1 MRRRSH
7 WVPLIVTL
15 VLAIGSMAAV
25 LLAGY
30 RPVLGLDLRG
40 GVSVA
45 LKPAHP
51 VSKDI
56 LNQAKN
62 IITNRVD
69 ALGVAEPNITLQ
81 GSDIVVQLPGV
92 KDSQRALALIGQT
105 AQLTFRPVLQSS
117 SGTQEITAPTNGK
130 CATPTGLP
138 PTDGI
143 FPLATANN
151 PTQCYIVGPVLLNG
165 TIIHSA
171 TAGLSTTGQWLVNFT
186 TTSAG
191 SGAFDAM
198 AAKEYHQYVA
208 IVLDNV
214 VESAPQIN
222 ATAFHGS
229 GQISGSF
236 TETQAKDLALVL
248 SYGSLPVKLVQQ
260 SVQTV
265 SATLGSSSLRA
276 GLIAGVGGLILVL
289 LYIILYYR
297 ALGLVAFFGLAL
309 TGAFIWPVIS
319 YMGHTANFA
328 LTLAGVTGV
337 IVSIGINV
345 DSYIVYFERLK
356 DEIRSGKTVRSSVD
370 RGFRRA
376 FRTIVV
382 ADAVSF
388 IGAVLLYLLSVGP
401 VRGFAFMLGLS
412 TLIDVFTSYFF
423 TRPLVILM
431 GRNPTFTEARFMG
444 VGRGLA
450 APGVAP

>member
-1 MRRRSH
+1 MRRRSN

-15 VLAIGSMAAV
+15 VLAVGSMAAV

-56 LNQAKN
+56 LNQAKT

-92 KDSQRALALIGQT
+92 KDSQRALSLIGQT
-105 AQLTFRPVLQSS
+105 AQLTFRPVLESN
-117 SGTQEITAPTNGK
+117 GTQEITAPTNGK
-130 CATPTGLP
+130 CVTPRGLP
-138 PTDGI
+138 ATDGI
-143 FPLATANN
+143 FPLSTANN

-171 TAGLSTTGQWLVNFT
+171 IAGLSTTGQWQVNFT

-198 AAKEYHQYVA
+198 AAKEYKQYVA

-229 GQISGSF
+229 GQITGSF
-236 TETQAKDLALVL
+236 TETQAKDLSLVL
-248 SYGSLPVKLVQQ
+248 SYGSLPVKLIQQ

-276 GLIAGVGGLILVL
+276 GLIAGVGGLVLVL

-319 YMGHTANFA
+319 YLGHTANFA

-423 TRPLVILM
+423 TRPLVIIM

-450 APGVAP
+450 APGLAQ

>member
-1 MRRRSH
+1 MRRRSY
-7 WVPLIVTL
+7 WVPLLVTL
-15 VLAIGSMAAV
+15 FLAVGSMAAV
-25 LLAGY
+25 LGAGY

-45 LKPAHP
+45 LKPARP

-62 IITNRVD
+62 IITSRVD
-69 ALGVAEPNITLQ
+69 AIGVAEPNIALQ

-92 KDSQRALALIGQT
+92 KDTQRALALIGQT
-105 AQLTFRPVLQSS
+105 AQLTFRPVVT
-117 SGTQEITAPTNGK
+117 SGSTQEVFAPTNGK
-130 CATPTGLP
+130 CVAPAGALTSGEAV
-138 PTDGI
+138 
-143 FPLATANN
+143 FPFETALN
-151 PTQCYIVGPVLLNG
+151 PTSCYVVGQVLLDG

-171 TAGLSTTGQWLVNFT
+171 TAALSNTGQWLVNFT
-186 TTSAG
+186 TTSSG
-191 SGAFDAM
+191 SSAFDAM
-198 AAKEYHQYVA
+198 AAREYHQNVA
-208 IVLDNV
+208 IVLDSV
-214 VESAPQIN
+214 IESAPTIN

-229 GQISGSF
+229 GQITGSF
-236 TETQAKDLALVL
+236 TETQAKNLALEL
-248 SYGSLPVKLVQQ
+248 SYGSLPVKLIQQ

-265 SATLGSSSLRA
+265 SATLGAASLRA
-276 GLIAGVGGLILVL
+276 GLIAGIGGLIFVL
-289 LYIILYYR
+289 LYIIFYYR
-297 ALGLVAFFGLAL
+297 ALGLVAFAGLAL
-309 TGAFIWPVIS
+309 TMAFVWPVIS

-328 LTLAGVTGV
+328 LTLAGVTGL

-370 RGFRRA
+370 RGFARA

-412 TLIDVFTSYFF
+412 TLVDVFTSYFF

-450 APGVAP
+450 APSLAS

>member
-7 WVPLIVTL
+7 WVPLLVTL
-15 VLAIGSMAAV
+15 FLAVGSMAAV
-25 LLAGY
+25 LAAGY

-69 ALGVAEPNITLQ
+69 ALGVAEPDIALQ

-92 KDSQRALALIGQT
+92 KDSQRALKLIGET
-105 AQLTFRPVLQSS
+105 AQLTFRPVVESNGQ
-117 SGTQEITAPTNGK
+117 QEIFAPTNGK
-130 CATPTGLP
+130 CVAPAALAAGQAV
-138 PTDGI
+138 
-143 FPLATANN
+143 FPLQTESN
-151 PTQCYIVGPVLLNG
+151 PTQCFVVGPKLLDG

-171 TAGLSTTGQWLVNFT
+171 TAALSNTGQWLVNFT

-191 SGAFDAM
+191 SSAFDAM
-198 AAKEYHQYVA
+198 AAKEYQHYVA

-214 VESAPQIN
+214 IESAPQIN

-229 GQISGSF
+229 GQITGSF
-236 TETQAKDLALVL
+236 TQDQAKNLALVL

-265 SATLGSSSLRA
+265 SATLGASSLRA
-276 GLIAGVGGLILVL
+276 GLIAGVGGLLFVL

-297 ALGLVAFFGLAL
+297 ALGLVAFAGLAL

-370 RGFRRA
+370 RGFARA

-412 TLIDVFTSYFF
+412 TLVDVFTSYFF

-444 VGRGLA
+444 IGRGLA
-450 APGVAP
+450 APVAAS

>member
-7 WVPLIVTL
+7 WVPLLVTL
-15 VLAIGSMAAV
+15 ALAVGSMAAV
-25 LLAGY
+25 LAAGY

-56 LNQAKN
+56 LNQAKT

-92 KDSQRALALIGQT
+92 KDSQRALSLIGET
-105 AQLTFRPVLQSS
+105 AQLTFRAVLESN
-117 SGTQEITAPTNGK
+117 GTQEVTAPTNGK
-130 CATPTGLP
+130 CVTPTGLP
-138 PTDGI
+138 ATDGI
-143 FPLATANN
+143 FPLSTANN
-151 PTQCYIVGPVLLNG
+151 PTQCYIVGPVLLKG

-191 SGAFDAM
+191 SSQFDTM
-198 AAKEYHQYVA
+198 AAAEYHQYVA

-248 SYGSLPVKLVQQ
+248 SYGSLPVRLVQQ

-265 SATLGSSSLRA
+265 SATLGASSLRA
-276 GLIAGVGGLILVL
+276 GLIAGVGGLIVVL

-309 TGAFIWPVIS
+309 TGAFLWPVIS

-431 GRNPTFTEARFMG
+431 GRNPAFTEARFMG

-450 APGVAP
+450 VSGAVQ

>member
-1 MRRRSH
+1 M
-7 WVPLIVTL
+7 PLLITL
-15 VLAIGSMAAV
+15 FLAAGSMAAV
-25 LLAGY
+25 LAAGY

-45 LKPAHP
+45 LKPARP

-69 ALGVAEPNITLQ
+69 ALGVAEPDIALQ

-92 KDSQRALALIGQT
+92 KESQRALSLIGET
-105 AQLTFRPVLQSS
+105 AQLTFRAVMTSNGQ
-117 SGTQEITAPTNGK
+117 QEVFAPTNGK
-130 CATPTGLP
+130 CVAPTTLP
-138 PTDGI
+138 AGQAV
-143 FPLATANN
+143 FPFQTANN
-151 PTQCYIVGPVLLNG
+151 PTSCYVVGPVLLNG

-171 TAGLSTTGQWLVNFT
+171 TAALSNTGQWLVNFT
-186 TTSAG
+186 TTSSG
-191 SGAFDAM
+191 SSAFDAM
-198 AAKEYHQYVA
+198 AAQQYQKNVA
-208 IVLDNV
+208 IVLDDV
-214 VESAPQIN
+214 IESAPTIN

-229 GQISGSF
+229 GQITGSF
-236 TETQAKDLALVL
+236 TETQAKNLALVL
-248 SYGSLPVKLVQQ
+248 SYGSLPVKLIQQ

-265 SATLGSSSLRA
+265 SATLGASSLRA
-276 GLIAGVGGLILVL
+276 GLIAGIGGLIFVL

-297 ALGLVAFFGLAL
+297 ALGLVAFAGLAL

-370 RGFRRA
+370 RGFARA

-412 TLIDVFTSYFF
+412 TLVDVFTSYFF

-444 VGRGLA
+444 IGRGLA
-450 APGVAP
+450 APGVAS